1 MATWRER
8 LARWIVGAPV
18 TTDASSVP
26 VLPDPAAPVATAG
39 QDEIDALRDRQDAVA
54 RTLAIIEA
62 EARIVRAAQTRT
74 GGRP

>member
-26 VLPDPAAPVATAG
+26 VLPDPAAPVAT
-39 QDEIDALRDRQDAVA
+39 EIDALRDRQDAVA